1 MLKFTLLFFAT
12 IFSLQS
18 FAAPAVDCA
27 IKAESY
33 VVDAGITQPAR
44 YMGRTREGELV
55 FNIRANLHG
64 GDSEY
69 EVVLDNECNYRSLRL
84 LWSE

>member
-1 MLKFTLLFFAT
+1 MLKFSLLFLVVL
-12 IFSLQS
+12 FSIQS
-18 FAAPAVDCA
+18 FAFVDCA

-33 VVDAGITQPAR
+33 VVDAGITKPAR
-44 YMGRTREGELV
+44 YMGQTREGELV
-55 FNIRANLHG
+55 FNVRANLHG

-69 EVVLDNECNYRSLRL
+69 EVALDRECNYRSLRL

>member
-1 MLKFTLLFFAT
+1 MTKLMGLFLILLFSSF
-12 IFSLQS
+12 S
-18 FAAPAVDCA
+18 FAATDCS

-33 VVDAGITQPAR
+33 VVDAGLTQPAR
-44 YMGRTREGELV
+44 YIGKTREGDLV
-55 FNIRANLHG
+55 YYVRANYHG

-69 EVVLDNECNYRSLRL
+69 EVILDSACNYRSLRL

>member
-1 MLKFTLLFFAT
+1 MVKFSLLFLVVL
-12 IFSLQS
+12 FSLQS
-18 FAAPAVDCA
+18 FANVDCA

-33 VVDAGITQPAR
+33 VVDAGNTKPAR
-44 YMGRTREGELV
+44 YVGQTREGELI
-55 FNIRANLHG
+55 FKIRANLHG

-69 EVVLDNECNYRSLRL
+69 EVVLDRECNYRSLRL

>member
-1 MLKFTLLFFAT
+1 MLKFSLLFLT
-12 IFSLQS
+12 VLFSLQS
-18 FAAPAVDCA
+18 FANVDCA

-33 VVDAGITQPAR
+33 VVDAGITKPAR
-44 YMGRTREGELV
+44 YMGKTREGELI

-69 EVVLDNECNYRSLRL
+69 EVVLDRECNYRSLRL